1 MEINDIMK
9 LIKFKQNNCTPCKML
24 DEMLEQ
30 NGIKVDEVANLTNPE
45 KDEHLMWAGMHNI
58 DKTPVLLLL
67 DDNGVEI
74 DRHKGVG
81 ATGVKRVLAKRG
93 LI

>member
-1 MEINDIMK
+1 MK
-9 LIKFKQNNCTPCKML
+9 LVKFKQNNCTPCKML
-24 DEMLEQ
+24 EDILTD
-30 NGIKVDEVANLTNPE
+30 NDIKVDQTVNLTEPE
-45 KDEHLMWAGMHNI
+45 SDEDLMLAGMHGI

-67 DDNGVEI
+67 DDNGKEI

-81 ATGVKRVLAKRG
+81 ATGIKRVLSKRG